1 VIAPRTE
8 PVDVRRGHDPDAPST
23 PTDTLGL
30 IAAQRSI
37 LAGVVPLVPLP
48 VDPRIAHEVLEV
60 AATSADSLAGAITL
74 STALGPRLA
83 RTTAYRFQRR
93 DILNE
98 HLFHAWPAE
107 GYDLPALTTVV
118 FELPHALILG
128 ADLIPIADVAFDR
141 EYYGRWYAE
150 HTDLVSEHWPR
161 LSPHLLSPSPAPDA
175 YFTNQLGSRL
185 AVLTNLRPDG
195 FGAAVDYVLALTEL
209 WTRLWQRAEPSP
221 AAHREQTEARRVQLM
236 TRAYKGLDYHSPAS
250 PSLASV
256 LGWTGAN
263 LVFDHVFGP
272 DDPEQPLDGRRTYL
286 DVEVSPGTAARVA
299 ARGPG

>member
-1 VIAPRTE
+1 MSQHVPE
-8 PVDVRRGHDPDAPST
+8 PHVVRREHDPAAPST
-23 PTDTLGL
+23 PEDTLGL
-30 IAAQRSI
+30 IDAQRALI
-37 LAGVVPLVPLP
+37 AAAVPVEPLP
-48 VDPRIAHEVLEV
+48 VDTRIERQVLEV
-60 AATSADSLAGAITL
+60 GGPSPESLAGAITL
-74 STALGPRLA
+74 STAHGPKVE
-83 RTTAYRFQRR
+83 RTTTYRFQRR

-98 HLFHAWPAE
+98 HLCHAWPAE

-118 FELPHALILG
+118 FELPNAVILG
-128 ADLIPIADVAFDR
+128 ADLIPMADVAFDR

-150 HTDLVSEHWPR
+150 HTDLVTEHWPR
-161 LSPHLLSPSPAPDA
+161 ISPHLLAPSPPPDA

-195 FGAAVDYVLALTEL
+195 FGPAVDYVLALTEL
-209 WTRLWQRAEPSP
+209 WTRLWERAEPAP
-221 AAHREQTEARRVQLM
+221 AAYREATEARRRQLM
-236 TRAYKGLDYHSPAS
+236 HRAYKGLDYHSPAS

-272 DDPEQPLDGRRTYL
+272 DDPPQPLDERRTYL

-299 ARGPG
+299 ARSAG

>member
-1 VIAPRTE
+1 MTPS
-8 PVDVRRGHDPDAPST
+8 DLGVRRRHDPAAASDPV
-23 PTDTLGL
+23 DTLGL
-30 IAAQRSI
+30 LAAQRSI
-37 LAGVVPLVPLP
+37 LADSIALEPLP
-48 VDPRIAHEVLEV
+48 VDPRIDGHVLEPG
-60 AATSADSLAGAITL
+60 DRGEGSLAGAITL
-74 STALGPRLA
+74 STATGPRLA

-93 DILNE
+93 GILNE
-98 HLFHAWPAE
+98 HLFHAWPAPE
-107 GYDLPALTTVV
+107 HDLPALTTVV
-118 FELPHALILG
+118 FELPDALILG

-150 HTDLVSEHWPR
+150 HTALVAEHWPR
-161 LSPHLLSPSPAPDA
+161 ISPHLLAPSPPPDA

-195 FGAAVDYVLALTEL
+195 FEAAVDYVLALTRL
-209 WTRLWQRAEPSP
+209 WTQLWERAEPTP
-221 AAHREQTEARRVQLM
+221 EPQRARTEERRRRLM
-236 TRAYKGLDYHSPAS
+236 TQAYKGLDYHSPAS

-272 DDPEQPLDGRRTYL
+272 DEVEQPLDARRSYL

-299 ARGPG
+299 ARTPG

>member
-1 VIAPRTE
+1 M
-8 PVDVRRGHDPDAPST
+8 
-23 PTDTLGL
+23 
-30 IAAQRSI
+30 
-37 LAGVVPLVPLP
+37 
-48 VDPRIAHEVLEV
+48 
-60 AATSADSLAGAITL
+60 
-74 STALGPRLA
+74 TARGPRLQ

-98 HLFHAWPAE
+98 HLFHAWPGE
-107 GYDLPALTTVV
+107 GYDYPALTTVV
-118 FELPHALILG
+118 FELPNALILG

-150 HTDLVSEHWPR
+150 HTELVAEHWPR
-161 LSPHLLSPSPAPDA
+161 LSQHLLAPSPPPDA

-185 AVLTNLRPDG
+185 AVLTNLRADG

-209 WTRLWQRAEPSP
+209 WTRLYERAEPSP
-221 AAHREQTEARRVQLM
+221 KQHRTRTEERRVQLM

-256 LGWTGAN
+256 LGWTGSN

-272 DDPEQPLDGRRTYL
+272 DVAPQPLYERRTYL
-286 DVEVSPGTAARVA
+286 EVEVSPGTATRVA
-299 ARGPG
+299 TRVNAG

>member
-1 VIAPRTE
+1 VSTAETHA
-8 PVDVRRGHDPDAPST
+8 VRRQHDPAAPST
-23 PTDTLGL
+23 PADTLGL
-30 IAAQRSI
+30 IDAQRRI
-37 LAGVVPLVPLP
+37 LAAAVPLEPLP
-48 VDPRIAHEVLEV
+48 VDPRIALEVLEPGDR
-60 AATSADSLAGAITL
+60 SPESLAGAITL
-74 STALGPRLA
+74 TTATGPKLA

-98 HLFHAWPAE
+98 HLFHAWPAP

-118 FELPHALILG
+118 FELPGALILG

-150 HTDLVSEHWPR
+150 HTDLVAEHWPR
-161 LSPHLLSPSPAPDA
+161 LSPHLLAPSPPPDA

-185 AVLTNLRPDG
+185 AVLTNLRPEG

-209 WTRLWQRAEPSP
+209 WTRLWERAESAP
-221 AAHREQTEARRVQLM
+221 AAYRDATEARRVQLM

-272 DDPEQPLDGRRTYL
+272 DEPPQPLDQRRTYL
-286 DVEVSPGTAARVA
+286 AVEVSPGTAARVA
-299 ARGPG
+299 SRDAG

>member
-1 VIAPRTE
+1 VTE
-8 PVDVRRGHDPDAPST
+8 FLVDLDVVRREHDPAAPSI
-23 PTDTLGL
+23 PADTLGL
-30 IAAQRSI
+30 IGAQRAI
-37 LAGVVPLVPLP
+37 VAGAVPLEPLP
-48 VDPRIAHEVLEV
+48 VDPRIAFEVHE
-60 AATSADSLAGAITL
+60 AGGTSPESMPGAITL
-74 STALGPRLA
+74 STAHGPKLK

-98 HLFHAWPAE
+98 HLFHAWPGE
-107 GYDLPALTTVV
+107 GYDFPALTTVV
-118 FELPHALILG
+118 FELPNALILG

-150 HTDLVSEHWPR
+150 HTDLVAEHWPR
-161 LSPHLLSPSPAPDA
+161 LSPHLLAPSPAPDA

-185 AVLTNLRPDG
+185 AVLTNLRPEG

-209 WTRLWQRAEPSP
+209 WTRLWERAEPSP
-221 AAHREQTEARRVQLM
+221 AAYRDQTEARRHQLM

-272 DDPEQPLDGRRTYL
+272 DVPEQALDQRRTYL
-286 DVEVSPGTAARVA
+286 DVEVSPGTAARVS
-299 ARGPG
+299 ARDAG

>member
-1 VIAPRTE
+1 MSASDPSA
-8 PVDVRRGHDPDAPST
+8 VRRHHDPSAPSD
-23 PTDTLGL
+23 PVDTLGL
-30 IAAQRSI
+30 LAAQREI
-37 LAGVVPLVPLP
+37 LASAVPLEPLP
-48 VDPRIAHEVLEV
+48 VDPRIEAHVLEPDDRGPG
-60 AATSADSLAGAITL
+60 TLAGAIAL
-74 STALGPRLA
+74 STARGPRLE

-93 DILNE
+93 SILNE
-98 HLFHAWPAE
+98 HLVHAWPAADH
-107 GYDLPALTTVV
+107 DLPALTTVV
-118 FELPHALILG
+118 FELPDALILG

-150 HTDLVSEHWPR
+150 HTALVAEHWPR
-161 LSPHLLSPSPAPDA
+161 ISPHLLAPSPPPDA

-185 AVLTNLRPDG
+185 AVLANLRPEG

-209 WTRLWQRAEPSP
+209 WTLLWRRSEPTPEPQRA
-221 AAHREQTEARRVQLM
+221 RTEERRRRLM
-236 TRAYKGLDYHSPAS
+236 TRAYKGLDYHSPAA

-272 DDPEQPLDGRRTYL
+272 DEVEQPLEEKRSYL

-299 ARGPG
+299 ARTAG